1 MSIIN
6 VELILKEGVKME
18 KIALHKFCEKIKDYS
33 FSIDYWDGSSENYG
47 QGDPAFKIIFKDK
60 IPGVKILKD
69 PSLAL
74 GEAYMDGV
82 IDFRGNLQ
90 QIVET
95 AYKINI
101 PFFEK
106 KNFKGFRKFFYGE
119 NRSTSLIKQRKD
131 IKQHY
136 DLGNDFYELWL
147 DETMSY
153 SCAYFCSPEDSLYQ
167 AQLQKIDYILKK
179 LQLKSGEYMLD
190 IGCGWGWLII
200 RAAQQYGVKALGI
213 TLSEEQ
219 YEKTKQRIKEL
230 GLTGQVDVKLMD
242 YRTLAE
248 SDGGK
253 FNKVV
258 SVGMVEHVGKANLS
272 KYMQAVDK
280 LLVPGG
286 ISVLHC
292 ITGKIEGPCNRWIRK
307 YIFPGGYIPSIRELI
322 WLLPESDFHL
332 LDTESLRLHYAKTLE
347 HWAKNF
353 EKNIDY
359 VREKY
364 GERFIKMW
372 RLYLN
377 SCAASFR
384 ASDLDIHQ
392 IIFSKGLNNE
402 VPMTRHYLYR

>member
-1 MSIIN
+1 
-6 VELILKEGVKME
+6 ME
-18 KIALHKFCEKIKDYS
+18 KNVIHKFCEKVKDYS

-47 QGDPAFKIIFKDK
+47 QGAPAFKVIFKDK
-60 IPGVKILKD
+60 ISVMKMLKD

-74 GEAYMDGV
+74 GEAYMDGI
-82 IDFRGNLQ
+82 IDFKGNLE

-95 AYKINI
+95 AYKIKI

-106 KNFKGFRKFFYGE
+106 KGFHGLQKFFARE
-119 NRSTSLIKQRKD
+119 NKSTSLIKQRKD
-131 IKQHY
+131 IEHHY

-179 LQLKSGEYMLD
+179 LQLKSGETLLD

-219 YEKTKQRIKEL
+219 YTKTKQRIAEL
-230 GLTGQVDVKLMD
+230 GLTEQVDVKLMD
-242 YRTLAE
+242 YRKLAE
-248 SDGGK
+248 SDGYK

-258 SVGMVEHVGKANLS
+258 SVGMVEHVGKANLP
-272 KYMQAVDK
+272 KYMEAVEK

-292 ITGKIEGPCNRWIRK
+292 ITGQIEGPCNRWISK

-322 WLLPESDFHL
+322 YLLPENDFHL
-332 LDTESLRLHYAKTLE
+332 LDAESLRLHYAKTLD
-347 HWAKNF
+347 HWSKNF
-353 EKNIDY
+353 ENKIEQ

-364 GERFIKMW
+364 DERFIKMW

-377 SCAASFR
+377 SCAASFC
-384 ASDLDIHQ
+384 ASGLDIHQ
-392 IIFSKGLNNE
+392 IIFSKGINNKL
-402 VPMTRHYLYR
+402 PMTRNYLYS

>member
-1 MSIIN
+1 
-6 VELILKEGVKME
+6 ME
-18 KIALHKFCEKIKDYS
+18 KMLIHKFCQRVKYYS
-33 FSIDYWDGSSENYG
+33 FSIDYWDGTSNNYG
-47 QGDPAFKIIFKDK
+47 EGDPAFKIIFNDK
-60 IPGVKILKD
+60 IPAVKILKD

-74 GEAYMDGV
+74 AEAYMDGI

-95 AYKINI
+95 VYKINI

-106 KNFKGFRKFFYGE
+106 KDFGRLKKFFSSE
-119 NRSTSLIKQRKD
+119 KNSTSLINQRKD
-131 IKQHY
+131 IKHHY

-167 AQLQKIDYILKK
+167 AQLQKIDYTLKK
-179 LQLKSGEYMLD
+179 LQLHPEESILD

-219 YEKTKQRIKEL
+219 YNKTKQRIVEL
-230 GLTGQVDVKLMD
+230 GLIGQVDVKLMD

-248 SDGGK
+248 SCSEK
-253 FNKVV
+253 FDKVV
-258 SVGMVEHVGKANLS
+258 SVGMVEHVGKANLL
-272 KYMQAVDK
+272 KYMQTVDK

-292 ITGKIEGPCNRWIRK
+292 ITGQIEAPCNRWIRK

-322 WLLPESDFHL
+322 WLLPENSFHL
-332 LDTESLRLHYAKTLE
+332 LDAESLRMHYAKTLE

-392 IIFSKGLNNE
+392 IIFSKGLNNGLS
-402 VPMTRHYLYR
+402 MTRHHLYR

>member
-1 MSIIN
+1 VEKN
-6 VELILKEGVKME
+6 VI
-18 KIALHKFCEKIKDYS
+18 HNFCKKIKGYS
-33 FSIDYWDGSSENYG
+33 FAIDYWDGSSENYG
-47 QGDPAFKIIFKDK
+47 QGVPAFKVIFKDK
-60 IPGVKILKD
+60 ISGMKMLKD
-69 PSLAL
+69 PSLAF
-74 GEAYMDGV
+74 GEAYMDGI
-82 IDFRGNLQ
+82 IDFKGNLE

-95 AYKINI
+95 AYKIHI

-106 KNFKGFRKFFYGE
+106 KGFGGLQRFFA
-119 NRSTSLIKQRKD
+119 NANISTSLTKQQKD
-131 IKQHY
+131 IKYHY

-179 LQLKSGEYMLD
+179 LQLHPGESILD

-219 YEKTKQRIKEL
+219 YTKTKQRIAEL
-230 GLTGQVDVKLMD
+230 GLTGQVDVKLID

-248 SDGGK
+248 NVGSK
-253 FNKVV
+253 FDKVV
-258 SVGMVEHVGKANLS
+258 SVGMVEHVGKANLP
-272 KYMQAVDK
+272 KYMQAVDN

-292 ITGKIEGPCNRWIRK
+292 ITGKIEMPCNRWICK
-307 YIFPGGYIPSIRELI
+307 YIFPGGYVPSIRELI
-322 WLLPESDFHL
+322 WLLPENDFHL
-332 LDTESLRLHYAKTLE
+332 LDVESLRLHYAKTLE
-347 HWAKNF
+347 HWSKNF
-353 EKNIDY
+353 ENNIQR
-359 VREKY
+359 VQEKY

-392 IIFSKGLNNE
+392 IIFSKGINNKL
-402 VPMTRHYLYR
+402 PMTRNYLYK

>member
-1 MSIIN
+1 
-6 VELILKEGVKME
+6 ME
-18 KIALHKFCEKIKDYS
+18 KTLLHKFSQRIKGYS
-33 FSIDYWDGSSENYG
+33 FSIDYWDGTSNNYG
-47 QGDPAFKIIFKDK
+47 QGAPAFKIIFNDK
-60 IPGVKILKD
+60 IPAAKILKD
-69 PSLAL
+69 PSLAF
-74 GEAYMDGV
+74 GEAYMDGI
-82 IDFRGNLQ
+82 IDFEGNLQ
-90 QIVET
+90 QIIET

-101 PFFEK
+101 RFFEK
-106 KNFKGFRKFFYGE
+106 KGFHGLQKFFSNE
-119 NRSTSLIKQRKD
+119 NRSTSLIKQQKD
-131 IKQHY
+131 IKHHY

-179 LQLKSGEYMLD
+179 LHLHPGESILD
-190 IGCGWGWLII
+190 IGSGWGWLII

-219 YEKTKQRIKEL
+219 YTKTKQRIAEL

-248 SDGGK
+248 SNSEK
-253 FNKVV
+253 FDKVV
-258 SVGMVEHVGKANLS
+258 SVGMVEHVGKTNLP
-272 KYMQAVDK
+272 KYMETVDK

-292 ITGKIEGPCNRWIRK
+292 ITGQIEGPCNRWISK
-307 YIFPGGYIPSIRELI
+307 YIFPGGYIPSIRGLI
-322 WLLPESDFHL
+322 WLLPENSFHL
-332 LDTESLRLHYAKTLE
+332 LDAESLRLHYTKTLE

-353 EKNIDY
+353 EENVDY

-377 SCAASFR
+377 ACAASFR

-402 VPMTRHYLYR
+402 LPMTRHYLYR

>member
-1 MSIIN
+1 
-6 VELILKEGVKME
+6 ME
-18 KIALHKFCEKIKDYS
+18 KNVIHKFCEKVKDYS
-33 FSIDYWDGSSENYG
+33 FSIDYWDGSSETYG
-47 QGDPAFKIIFKDK
+47 QGVPAFKVIFKDK
-60 IPGVKILKD
+60 ISVMKMLKD

-74 GEAYMDGV
+74 GEAYMDGI
-82 IDFRGNLQ
+82 IDFKGNLE

-95 AYKINI
+95 AYKIKI

-106 KNFKGFRKFFYGE
+106 KGFHGLQKFFASE
-119 NRSTSLIKQRKD
+119 NKSTSLIKQRKD
-131 IKQHY
+131 IERHY

-179 LQLKSGEYMLD
+179 LQLKSGETLLD

-219 YEKTKQRIKEL
+219 YTKTKQRIAEL

-242 YRTLAE
+242 YRNLAE

-258 SVGMVEHVGKANLS
+258 SVGMVEHVGKANLP
-272 KYMQAVDK
+272 KYMEAVEK
-280 LLVPGG
+280 LLAPGG

-292 ITGKIEGPCNRWIRK
+292 ITGQIEGPCNRWISK

-322 WLLPESDFHL
+322 YLLPENDFHL
-332 LDTESLRLHYAKTLE
+332 LDAESLRLHYAKTLD
-347 HWAKNF
+347 HWSKNF
-353 EKNIDY
+353 ENKIEQ

-364 GERFIKMW
+364 DERFIKMW

-377 SCAASFR
+377 SCAASFH
-384 ASDLDIHQ
+384 ASGLDIHQ
-392 IIFSKGLNNE
+392 IIFSKGINNKL
-402 VPMTRHYLYR
+402 PMTRNYLYS

>member
-1 MSIIN
+1 M
-6 VELILKEGVKME
+6 KDME
-18 KIALHKFCEKIKDYS
+18 RTVLDKFCRGINDYS

-47 QGDPAFKIIFKDK
+47 QDDPGFKIIFKDK
-60 IPGVKILKD
+60 ISGIKILKD

-74 GEAYMDGV
+74 GEAYMNGI
-82 IDFRGNLQ
+82 IDFKGNLQ

-106 KNFKGFRKFFYGE
+106 KRLNGLSKLFDSGNK
-119 NRSTSLIKQRKD
+119 STSLKKQRKD
-131 IKQHY
+131 IEHHY

-153 SCAYFCSPEDSLYQ
+153 SCAYFCSPEDSLYE

-179 LQLKSGEYMLD
+179 LQLHQGESILD

-219 YEKTKQRIKEL
+219 YMKTKQRIAEL
-230 GLTGQVDVKLMD
+230 GLAAQVDVKLMD
-242 YRTLAE
+242 YRSLAE
-248 SDGGK
+248 SHGGK
-253 FNKVV
+253 FDKVV
-258 SVGMVEHVGKANLS
+258 SIGMVEHVGEANLS
-272 KYMQAVDK
+272 KYMETVDK

-286 ISVLHC
+286 LSVLHC
-292 ITGKIEGPCNRWIRK
+292 ITGQIEGPCNKWICK

-322 WLLPESDFHL
+322 YLLPENDFHL
-332 LDTESLRLHYAKTLE
+332 LDVESLRLHYAKTLD
-347 HWAKNF
+347 HWAENF

-359 VREKY
+359 IKEKY
-364 GERFIKMW
+364 SERFVKMW

-392 IIFSKGLNNE
+392 IVFSKGLNSNL
-402 VPMTRHYLYR
+402 PMTRKYLYL